1 MNKKTLLILLATG
14 ICLVSFIVIFI
25 IRSVQSTDN
34 KIVLGNK
41 EGLINAVVIEINDNS
56 VIAECY
62 ESIKGEITEG
72 QKIRIERASVVSE
85 PLPEIGA
92 NDKICIFYDGSV
104 SEENGILQPKRII
117 SVELIKGS
125 TDR

>member
-25 IRSVQSTDN
+25 ISVQSTDN

-62 ESIKGEITEG
+62 ESIKGEISEG
-72 QKIRIERASVVSE
+72 QKIRIERESVVSE

-92 NDKICIFYDGSV
+92 NDKICIFYDGSI
-104 SEENGILQPKRII
+104 SEENGILQPKRIL
-117 SVELIKGS
+117 SVELIKGP